1 MPVIVFLV
9 LLILHCRKCYNKNL
23 NLFLV
28 LADIVSSESQSFYL
42 LALGLQKTISTN
54 VRVRVP
60 RSLQSFRLSLEGNL
74 FQ

>member
-9 LLILHCRKCYNKNL
+9 LLILRCRKCYNKNL

-42 LALGLQKTISTN
+42 FGITKNNLDKCSCS
-54 VRVRVP
+54 
-60 RSLQSFRLSLEGNL
+60 RSSFPSIV
-74 FQ
+74 